1 MLSYVIVGSGYRAEY
16 FGRVAATYPDL
27 FRALFL
33 CRSDEKCALMKAHTG
48 IDATQSVEDCLA
60 FHPDF
65 IVIAVDRGHIAEQ
78 AMTWVERGF
87 AVVTET
93 PVGDTL
99 PSLDTL
105 WRMGQSGAKIVCCEQ
120 YHRQPILAAG
130 LEAIR
135 QGLIGKPASA
145 YISMLHD
152 YHAASVLRMA
162 LQIQPGTPCTL
173 HGMRHESDVIETDS
187 RYGAILDGWTAQ
199 KARDMVHISY
209 ATGQEVI
216 YDFCPVQY
224 RSYLRTR
231 HFTVRGERGEW
242 SDTLLLYQDKNNL
255 PQRQYLLPQISEEYR
270 CLDTQALRDRR
281 RNWTAELAP
290 DTVQD
295 EFAIASLLL
304 DMGDYL
310 SGGPSPYP
318 LREALE
324 DAYFWLLLQEAVTH
338 PWQEIASEVM
348 PWH

>member
-27 FRALFL
+27 FRALLL

-99 PSLDTL
+99 PSLDAL

-162 LQIQPGTPCTL
+162 LQI
-173 HGMRHESDVIETDS
+173 
-187 RYGAILDGWTAQ
+187 
-199 KARDMVHISY
+199 
-209 ATGQEVI
+209 
-216 YDFCPVQY
+216 
-224 RSYLRTR
+224 
-231 HFTVRGERGEW
+231 
-242 SDTLLLYQDKNNL
+242 
-255 PQRQYLLPQISEEYR
+255 
-270 CLDTQALRDRR
+270 
-281 RNWTAELAP
+281 
-290 DTVQD
+290 
-295 EFAIASLLL
+295 
-304 DMGDYL
+304 
-310 SGGPSPYP
+310 
-318 LREALE
+318 
-324 DAYFWLLLQEAVTH
+324 
-338 PWQEIASEVM
+338 
-348 PWH
+348 